1 MEGRFLIPG
10 LPGKSLPMS
19 FKSKL
24 SLFLCLLGS
33 LLRWKKDAVLAIPKG
48 ISPPFSLSLTIS
60 FHVCFFFPDS
70 SGPAHQSIWDE
81 VTVSFLMQTLR
92 PLISGSFV
100 PPPLFF
106 PSWQGRRGISSLS
119 VEWGSSGIM
128 AEVGLLIPPTPSERG
143 SVAWCQ
149 CCSSVRYHHL
159 QDL

>member
-1 MEGRFLIPG
+1 
-10 LPGKSLPMS
+10 MS

-48 ISPPFSLSLTIS
+48 LSPPFSLSLTIS

-92 PLISGSFV
+92 ALISGSFV
-100 PPPLFF
+100 PLPLFF
-106 PSWQGRRGISSLS
+106 PSWQGRRGMSSLS
-119 VEWGSSGIM
+119 VEWGSRGIM
-128 AEVGLLIPPTPSERG
+128 AEMGLLIPSMPSKCG

-149 CCSSVRYHHL
+149 WCSSDRYRHF